1 MYIIQCVGKEGNTPG
16 DCCSGARVAV
26 SLKLNSHLIDE
37 ISTPL

>member
-16 DCCSGARVAV
+16 DCSGARVAA